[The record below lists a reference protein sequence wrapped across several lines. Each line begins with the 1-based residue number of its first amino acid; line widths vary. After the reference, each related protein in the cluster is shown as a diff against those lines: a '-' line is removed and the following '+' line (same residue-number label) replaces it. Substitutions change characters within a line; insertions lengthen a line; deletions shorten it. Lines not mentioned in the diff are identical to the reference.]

1 LATWTP
7 AALSSRARPLA
18 GRCWR
23 VVEAQH
29 VVSTLK
35 LVDTLAEQE
44 LLELLLEER
53 KPPVPQECRELH
65 YLLSTPFRYGAP
77 YPRGSRF
84 RRAGFTPGVFYASDT
99 VGTAVAE
106 LAFARLVFFAE
117 SPATPWPVNA
127 SEHTAFL
134 VRFKTAKGL
143 DLTAAPFA
151 RRQAEW
157 VHPTDY
163 EACQA
168 LAETARTA
176 GVQVV
181 RYASARDRQEGV
193 NVALLTC
200 AAFAS
205 RAPLERQ
212 TWRLQMGARGVL
224 AICGFP
230 AARLEFDRQA
240 FARDPRIA
248 GLGWDRGLGPGPE
261 GGPLFPTESPSI

>member
-7 AALSSRARPLA
+7 DALSSEARPLA

-44 LLELLLEER
+44 LLERLLEGR
-53 KPPVPQECRELH
+53 KPPVPPECRHLH

-77 YPRGSRF
+77 CPRGSRF
-84 RRAGFTPGVFYASDT
+84 RRAGLTPGVFYGSDG
-99 VGTAVAE
+99 VATAVAE

-117 SPATPWPVNA
+117 SPSTPWPVNA
-127 SEHTAFL
+127 SEHTAFS
-134 VRFKTAKGL
+134 VRFKTARGL
-143 DLTAAPFA
+143 ALTVAPFVRHRA
-151 RRQAEW
+151 QW
-157 VHPTDY
+157 SHPTEY
-163 EACQA
+163 EACQT
-168 LAETARTA
+168 LADSARLA
-176 GVQVV
+176 GVHVV
-181 RYASARDRQEGV
+181 RYASARDPEAGL

-200 AAFAS
+200 EAFAC
-205 RAPLERQ
+205 RTPLERQ
-212 TWRLQMGARGVL
+212 TWRLQIGGTGVG

-230 AARLEFDRQA
+230 AARLGFDRRA

-248 GLGWDRGLGPGPE
+248 ALRWDRR
-261 GGPLFPTESPSI
+261 